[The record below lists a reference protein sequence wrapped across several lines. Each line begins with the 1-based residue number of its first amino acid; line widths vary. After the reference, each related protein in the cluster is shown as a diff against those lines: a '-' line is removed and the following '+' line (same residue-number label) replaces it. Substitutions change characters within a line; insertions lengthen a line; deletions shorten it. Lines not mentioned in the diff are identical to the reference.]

1 MINIVLA
8 CQHGASTDLLVV
20 KMREAAKAKG
30 IEAVINAYAYTKL
43 EQVIAGADIVLLGPQ
58 VRFKKKSLEA
68 QFAKYQVPIEV
79 IDTADY
85 GMLNGEKVLQ
95 DAIESMKER
104 GERL

>member
-1 MINIVLA
+1 MYNIVLA

-20 KMREAAKAKG
+20 KMREAAKTKG
-30 IEAVINAYAYTKL
+30 IDVIINAYSYTKL
-43 EQVIAGADIVLLGPQ
+43 EQVIDSADILLLGPQ

-68 QFAKYQVPIEV
+68 QFADKEIPIEV

-95 DAIESMKER
+95 RAIQLIEQN
-104 GERL
+104 